1 MSRTLDEQGV
11 LAWAQDVL
19 SSFNNASQT
28 VRVVYGDQQWSAR
41 PALPYATVL
50 KLSEATIGE
59 GERDYL
65 EETATT
71 ALERVSWY
79 FEGTYSITVYGA
91 GHNQMIQALAL
102 SIRSDPQADA
112 NRARGVVIVDVI
124 SGPRRLSTTSN
135 GVTEDRSQMD
145 IRARYRL
152 ERDAAGLDIIE
163 TLELTQNL

>member
-1 MSRTLDEQGV
+1 MSRTLDEKGV
-11 LAWAQDVL
+11 LLWVDDVL
-19 SSFNNASQT
+19 SSFRTPSKAIQVAYS
-28 VRVVYGDQQWSAR
+28 DQQWSAR

-50 KLSEATIGE
+50 KLSETALGE

-65 EETATT
+65 EDTATT

-79 FEGTYSITVYGA
+79 FEGTYSITVYGD
-91 GHNQMIQALAL
+91 GHNVMAQAVAM

-135 GVTEDRSQMD
+135 GVTEDRTNMD

-152 ERDAAGLDIIE
+152 ERDVAGLDIIE
-163 TLELTQNL
+163 TLELNRV